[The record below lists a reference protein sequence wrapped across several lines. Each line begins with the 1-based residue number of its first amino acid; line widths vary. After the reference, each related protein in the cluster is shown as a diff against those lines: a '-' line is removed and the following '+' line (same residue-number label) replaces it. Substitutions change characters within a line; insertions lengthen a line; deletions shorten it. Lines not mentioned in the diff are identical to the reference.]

1 VRPFDADLVRSR
13 LPGKRVDWFESLDST
28 MIEARRDLT
37 PGRIVGAEEQTAG
50 MGRHG
55 RKWISP
61 AGAGLYVSMV
71 LAAKPVPVVMLSLGL
86 AARQAIGY
94 GDIRWPNDVLINGK
108 KCAGVIAQ
116 LEGGAIIAGI
126 GINVSQTEFPA
137 DLETPAT
144 SLLLEGARVSREDLL
159 VALVEGVDRYTR
171 LSSDEI
177 LRQFTNASSYVFG
190 KRVRVEAGVAGLVGV
205 TCGLD
210 PAGFLRVR
218 EDNGAET
225 TIFAGGVRPAESGPY
240 KHASRPRRR

>member
-1 VRPFDADLVRSR
+1 VPRFNVEAVRARM
-13 LPGKRVDWFESLDST
+13 PGRRIDWFDSIDST
-28 MIEARRDLT
+28 MIEARRDPQ

-71 LAAKPVPVVMLSLGL
+71 LTAKPVPVIMLSLGL
-86 AARQAIGY
+86 ATRDAIAG
-94 GDIRWPNDVLINGK
+94 GDLRWPNDVLINGK
-108 KCAGVIAQ
+108 KCAGVLAQ
-116 LEGGAIIAGI
+116 LEGDRIIAGI
-126 GINVSQTEFPA
+126 GINVSQTEFPD

-144 SLLLEGARVSREDLL
+144 SMLLEGLQVSREDLL
-159 VALVEGVDRYTR
+159 VALVALVDRYTR
-171 LSSDEI
+171 LGSNEI

-190 KRVRVEAGVAGLVGV
+190 KRVRVEAGLEGV

-218 EDNGAET
+218 EDNGTVT
-225 TIFAGGVRPAESGPY
+225 TILAGGVRPV
-240 KHASRPRRR
+240 